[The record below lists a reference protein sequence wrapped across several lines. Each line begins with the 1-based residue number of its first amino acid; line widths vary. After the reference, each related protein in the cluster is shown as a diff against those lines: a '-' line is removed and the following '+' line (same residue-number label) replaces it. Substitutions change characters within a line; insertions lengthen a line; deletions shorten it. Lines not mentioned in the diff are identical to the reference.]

1 MTKRLKFN
9 LIVAMCKNNGIG
21 LNGKLPWSIKED
33 LAFFSKTTIGQ
44 KNNAVIMGRKTWE
57 SLPSKFQKTGLPFR
71 DNFILSSKLEITTN
85 DNSKI
90 NNIIKSFVNITKLI
104 DYLQDSSNKVYDE
117 LWVIG
122 GSELYKSFLEQ
133 DLIDKCVIT
142 FINKDYESDTIL
154 EGILPSG
161 TPNYSLLEKRF
172 ELINSIP
179 LIENVIIKEYIR
191 SR

>member
-21 LNGKLPWSIKED
+21 LNGKLPWNIKED
-33 LAFFSKTTIGQ
+33 LSFFSKTTIGQ

-71 DNFILSSKLEITTN
+71 DNFILSSKLDIDEMSTN

-104 DYLQDSSNKVYDE
+104 DYLEHETSKNYDE

-133 DLIDKCVIT
+133 DLINKCVIT
-142 FINKDYESDTIL
+142 FINKDYDCDTVFPEL
-154 EGILPSG
+154 D
-161 TPNYSLLEKRF
+161 KRF
-172 ELINSIP
+172 KLINNIP
-179 LIENVIIKEYIR
+179 LIENVIIKEYIKTK
-191 SR
+191 